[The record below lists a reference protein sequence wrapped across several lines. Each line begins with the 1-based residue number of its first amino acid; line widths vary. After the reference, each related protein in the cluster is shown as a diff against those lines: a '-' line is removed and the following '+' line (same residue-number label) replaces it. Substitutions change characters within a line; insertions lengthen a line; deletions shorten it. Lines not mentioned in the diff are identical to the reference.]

1 MCDVVMD
8 FGDDV
13 EMRALF
19 ENQRIWHVRA
29 FTMAAVFLTSTAIW
43 LNLTKVV
50 DLEAVLVLVI
60 AADLLAILAVIQAK
74 TITYADWM
82 KTMPQRDHG
91 V

>member
-1 MCDVVMD
+1 MD
-8 FGDDV
+8 FGEDV

-82 KTMPQRDHG
+82 KTMPQRLHG